1 MRYVGWVSGIVGAG
15 AAVLVLSAAPA
26 RALASASP
34 APAAKAV
41 AQMPAAQTP
50 DLAFKDVQVF
60 FPAFSVGLRLVPPGE
75 ASQTSV
81 LRLIENPGTA
91 PGTKLG
97 PDQPNG
103 QPGPIATRSCRDPL
117 RASMRVWVAN
127 LGAGPFDATTAA
139 LGLTGTVSGQA
150 VNMAFGKVAAGQT
163 QYVEAGALSLAPGAI
178 PVVLTLNSAH
188 GGGEQNFANNTF
200 ETRFLITCDCPPGQV
215 RAAATGSC
223 VAPPKPP
230 TATQTPKPPTA
241 TATPKQP
248 PATPTPARNPLTGGS
263 GNPPAAPTAKPTPVG
278 ISQAGGGANL
288 GVNAGAAP
296 AAMAVAMPQPA
307 TPTPRPLLG
316 GGMQVASCVQNGVI
330 QRYVAAVNRTKNG
343 VTFTPGKTYEIAGC
357 GFGAT
362 AGQVY
367 LGAYISGQGNKK
379 IPLTVTRW
387 GEQSVTVQPDESLNS
402 LPDVGSVSLNL
413 IPSGEPESRGIGF
426 TAGLNLF
433 ETEKETRWV
442 RPGVGYARPSGVWGH
457 AVIGIDA
464 SGERTLVTRKFA
476 QSMCP
481 EIATPTD
488 DWDVRKLLDLGF
500 KILNVDF
507 VNQTDKT
514 VRDSAGIQE
523 VVVGSTG
530 EARFVPSA
538 RVVRVWWEGHST
550 YEKALDMS
558 TVGGSSVCTSAY
570 AIRLQVQGPKG
581 VNPFP

>member
-15 AAVLVLSAAPA
+15 AAVLVLSAVPA
-26 RALASASP
+26 RALGIGN
-34 APAAKAV
+34 PAAASKAAV
-41 AQMPAAQTP
+41 QLPAGQTP
-50 DLAFKDVQVF
+50 DLAFKEVQVF
-60 FPAFSVGLRLVPPGE
+60 YPAFKLGIRLVPPGQ

-81 LRLIENPGTA
+81 LRLIEDPGVA

-97 PDQPNG
+97 PDVPSG

-117 RASMRVWVAN
+117 QASLQVWVAN
-127 LGAGPFDATTAA
+127 LGAGPFDATTDA
-139 LGLTGTVSGQA
+139 LGLSGNVAGQA
-150 VNMAFGKVAAGQT
+150 VKSAFGKVAAGQT
-163 QYVEAGALSLAPGAI
+163 QYVEAGALSLAPGSYG
-178 PVVLTLNSAH
+178 VVLTLNSAH
-188 GGGEQNFANNTF
+188 GGGEQNFSNNTF
-200 ETRFLITCDCPPGQV
+200 ETRFQITCDCPPGQV
-215 RAAATGSC
+215 REAATGRC
-223 VAPPKPP
+223 VAPPNQRTP
-230 TATQTPKPPTA
+230 TA
-241 TATPKQP
+241 
-248 PATPTPARNPLTGGS
+248 TPARNPLTGGP
-263 GNPPAAPTAKPTPVG
+263 GNPPTATPTAKPTLAG
-278 ISQAGGGANL
+278 ISPAGGPNRSA
-288 GVNAGAAP
+288 NAGLPP
-296 AAMAVAMPQPA
+296 AAMAVAPPRPP
-307 TPTPRPLLG
+307 TPTPRDLLG
-316 GGMQVASCVQNGVI
+316 AGMQVASCVQNGQL
-330 QRYVAAVNRTKNG
+330 QRYIASVNHTKNG
-343 VTFTPGKTYEIAGC
+343 VTFTPGRTYEIAGC

-362 AGQVY
+362 AGQVF

-379 IPLTVTRW
+379 ISLTVTRW

-413 IPSGEPESRGIGF
+413 IPSGEPESRAIGF
-426 TAGLNLF
+426 TAGLNRF

-464 SGERTLVTRKFA
+464 SGERATVTRKLNYPDV
-476 QSMCP
+476 CP
-481 EIATPTD
+481 AIATPTD
-488 DWDVRKLLDLGF
+488 DWYVGRLLDLGF